1 MATVSFRISDELKR
15 ELDELSAEKGYHLS
29 KLFRKAIEDLRDAMR
44 HGPDGGAFDL
54 SLKDRLILANQYRIL
69 EMLDEKQSGRHA
81 VHREILTTALETYY
95 VTLLD
100 DFSNDLNL
108 DVSHEVMDILAMF
121 TRLRLSFEH
130 LAGASAVSA
139 QDIEF
144 LGFHPQFESEMLGFA
159 RFYMKKLGRHRWLS
173 ETLGEGLESGAPM
186 LDVYRRMFAAW
197 KSIGMSKV
205 LTDAEI
211 AQIVAARAGHPG
223 AAPVSG
229 GESNSDSNAPI
240 KH

>member
-54 SLKDRLILANQYRIL
+54 SLKDRLILANQYRML

-81 VHREILTTALETYY
+81 VHREILTSAMETHY

-100 DFSNDLNL
+100 DFANDLNL

-130 LAGASAVSA
+130 LTGASKVAEQEIRFS
-139 QDIEF
+139 
-144 LGFHPQFESEMLGFA
+144 GFHPEFESEMLGFA
-159 RFYMKKLGRHRWLS
+159 NFYMKKLGRHRWLS
-173 ETLGEGLESGAPM
+173 ESLNEGLESAVPM
-186 LDVYRRMFAAW
+186 LDVYRRMLTAW

-205 LTDAEI
+205 LSDDEI
-211 AQIVAARAGHPG
+211 GQIIAARGGHSG
-223 AAPVSG
+223 GSSVSG
-229 GESNSDSNAPI
+229 NQNSAPI
-240 KH
+240 QH

>member
-1 MATVSFRISDELKR
+1 
-15 ELDELSAEKGYHLS
+15 
-29 KLFRKAIEDLRDAMR
+29 
-44 HGPDGGAFDL
+44 
-54 SLKDRLILANQYRIL
+54 
-69 EMLDEKQSGRHA
+69 MLDEKQSRRHA
-81 VHREILTTALETYY
+81 VHREILTTALETHY

-100 DFSNDLNL
+100 DSTNDPNL

-144 LGFHPQFESEMLGFA
+144 SGFHPQFESEMLGFA

-173 ETLGEGLESGAPM
+173 ETLGEGLESAAPM
-186 LDVYRRMFAAW
+186 LDVYRRMLAVW

-211 AQIVAARAGHPG
+211 VQIVAARAGLAG
-223 AAPVSG
+223 APPMSEGETKNKAPVQ
-229 GESNSDSNAPI
+229 
-240 KH
+240 H